1 MNDILKLLKEYEG
14 GRYDYVELVILS
26 SGKWRLHD
34 CQSWRLVEEGNTLK
48 ELESFLVEQ
57 IKSY

>member
-1 MNDILKLLKEYEG
+1 MNNILKLLQEYEG
-14 GRYDYVELVILS
+14 GHYDHVELILLS

-34 CQSWRLVEEGNTLK
+34 CQSWRLIEEGSNLK
-48 ELESFLVEQ
+48 DLESFLVQQ